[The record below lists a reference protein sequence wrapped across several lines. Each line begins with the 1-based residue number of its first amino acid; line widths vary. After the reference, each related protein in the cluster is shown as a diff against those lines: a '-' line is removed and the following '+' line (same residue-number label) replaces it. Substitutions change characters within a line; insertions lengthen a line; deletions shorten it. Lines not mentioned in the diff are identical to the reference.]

1 MESTW
6 SFSCYEAPPEPPR
19 MLVPEVKEVIF
30 LFCFAKSKTYYL
42 PNKTSDEQIEEHFC
56 LHRVSSFSPL
66 LCSLRI
72 NGNLPVG
79 ACKEKGIKLKMIYIC
94 DNQCEFRCVTIS
106 IIHIIKKYPC
116 ESVMLSVCP
125 SSYTGC
131 PRKKL
136 CLRHFYMYS

>member
-1 MESTW
+1 MHCNVESTW

-30 LFCFAKSKTYYL
+30 FFVAKSETYYI

-72 NGNLPVG
+72 NDNLPVR

-106 IIHIIKKYPC
+106 IICIIYR
-116 ESVMLSVCP
+116 SIHVSQ
-125 SSYTGC
+125 SW
-131 PRKKL
+131 
-136 CLRHFYMYS
+136 FI